1 MSYFD
6 ADTKIPIEQTSI
18 AIPSENGL
26 SYNST
31 QVIEISIPPTPK
43 FIQPKES
50 YLQMNVKLKGSSTGK
65 PVRLQLDSEIGG
77 QCLIKDIRVY
87 DGNKNTLLEEITDYN
102 TMVAV
107 KYDYETNQSLK
118 NKRALTEGATV
129 PVPSGRSTRGATET
143 SLNQIKGNPYY
154 KPVLGDTT
162 TVFSDDDYVNAKI
175 CLPLHTGIF
184 QNDRV
189 FPLLLTNG
197 LHISITLEDDS
208 KVFRSLD
215 GVALNRRTTLNPIF
229 HSTNGCAT
237 TGSLTGSGSK
247 TTDFYISKENN
258 MNSVENFPFVVGQ
271 SFNLYDVVNEVP
283 ATWTSAGGDATPK
296 ITSISASSNGL
307 ILVQTSAS
315 SASNLTLAGGV
326 QTDGKWVLIDTAVD
340 EASVYNPTYTVSNV
354 ELVLQQ
360 INVDSRYEQGM
371 MAKMKEGGT
380 ISYDFLSVT
389 NYKYSQL
396 KNDRVAN
403 IQLPIQNSRAKSI
416 ICVPTDATVYTSKQN
431 INSGDNAQTSVESLT
446 YELEVDSSRNKYNYS
461 CRSGLVGISDFISSY
476 VFNYDGRL
484 QPSRNVDLSKTSSK
498 FSISQ
503 QALIENDKALTSA
516 GINTHSMRNYNQ
528 NFIIGRALA
537 LGSGVY
543 DARNKQFALQ
553 VNYQESSAPEKAKLW
568 KNYVFH
574 LRRLNIK
581 GDSVSVEV

>member
-18 AIPSENGL
+18 SIPSENGL

-31 QVIEISIPPTPK
+31 QIIEISVPPTPK

-50 YLQMNVKLKGSSTGK
+50 YLNFNVKIKGDSAAK
-65 PVRLQLDSEIGG
+65 PARLQLDSEIGANI
-77 QCLIKDIRVY
+77 LIKDIRIY
-87 DGNKNTLLEEITDYN
+87 DGTKNTLLEEITDYN
-102 TMVAV
+102 TLVAV

-118 NKRALTEGATV
+118 NKRALTEGATL

-143 SLNQIKGNPYY
+143 SLNQVENNPYFA
-154 KPVLGDTT
+154 PAEGNQSVAW
-162 TVFSDDDYVNAKI
+162 SDSNYRDAKV

-197 LHISITLEDDS
+197 LHLSITLEDNS
-208 KVFRSLD
+208 KVFRTLD
-215 GVALNRRTTLNPIF
+215 SVALNRRTTLNPIF
-229 HSTNGCAT
+229 HSIDNSASGLAGNGSDT
-237 TGSLTGSGSK
+237 K
-247 TTDFYISKENN
+247 TFYVDTENN
-258 MNSVENFPFVVGQ
+258 MKTVDNFPFVVGQ
-271 SFNLYDVVNEVP
+271 AFSLYDMANDVNASWTTNYPVISEISTSGGKILVETSVS
-283 ATWTSAGGDATPK
+283 ATLAATP
-296 ITSISASSNGL
+296 
-307 ILVQTSAS
+307 
-315 SASNLTLAGGV
+315 GGV
-326 QTDGKWVLIDTAVD
+326 NATGGWCFIDESVD
-340 EASVYNPTYTVSNV
+340 EAATYNPTYTISNV

-360 INVDSRYEQGM
+360 ISVDKRYEAGM

-389 NYKYSQL
+389 NYRYSQL
-396 KNDRVAN
+396 VSDRVAN

-416 ICVPTDATVYTSKQN
+416 ICVPTDSSVYTSRIN
-431 INSGDNAQTSVESLT
+431 INSGDNDATET
-446 YELEVDSSRNKYNYS
+446 YQLEIDNNRNHYNYS
-461 CRSGLVGISDFISSY
+461 CRSGMVGISDYVTNY
-476 VFNYDGRL
+476 VFNYDSKL

-516 GINTHSMRNYNQ
+516 GINTHSMRNYSQ
-528 NFIIGRALA
+528 NFIIGRALS

-553 VNYQESSAPEKAKLW
+553 VNYQEATAPEKPKLW

-574 LRRLNIK
+574 IRRLNIK
-581 GDSVSVEV
+581 GESVSVEL

>member
-18 AIPSENGL
+18 SIPSENGL

-31 QVIEISIPPTPK
+31 QVIEIAVPPTPK

-50 YLQMNVKLKGSSTGK
+50 YLQMNVKIKGSATGK

-77 QCLIKDIRVY
+77 QVLIKDIRIY

-102 TMVAV
+102 TMVSV

-118 NKRALTEGATV
+118 NKRALTEGSTISI
-129 PVPSGRSTRGATET
+129 PGGRSTRGATET
-143 SLNQIKGNPYY
+143 QLNQVSGNPYY
-154 KPVLGDTT
+154 KPIEGDTT
-162 TVFSDDDYVNAKI
+162 TVFSDDEYVNAKL

-197 LHISITLEDDS
+197 LHISITLEDNS

-237 TGSLTGSGSK
+237 TGSLTGSGSQ
-247 TTDFYISKENN
+247 TTTYYVANANN
-258 MNSVENFPFVVGQ
+258 QKLVKNFPFVVGQ
-271 SFNLYDVVNEVP
+271 SFNLYDVVNEVA
-283 ATWTSAGGDATPK
+283 ATWTTAGGDATPK
-296 ITSISASSNGL
+296 ITGISASSNGL
-307 ILVQTSAS
+307 ILVETSAS
-315 SASNLTLAGGV
+315 SASNLTLAGGI
-326 QTDGKWVLIDTAVD
+326 QTDGKWVFIDTAVD

-380 ISYDFLSVT
+380 ITYDFLSVT
-389 NYKYSQL
+389 NYRYSQL
-396 KNDRVAN
+396 VSDRVAN

-416 ICVPTDATVYTSKQN
+416 ICVPTDSTVYTSKQN
-431 INSGDNAQTSVESLT
+431 INSGDNAQTSSATLT
-446 YELEVDSSRNKYNYS
+446 YELSIPSDRDKYNYS
-461 CRSGLVGISDFISSY
+461 CRSGLVGISDNITNY

-503 QALIENDKALTSA
+503 QGLIENDKALTSA
-516 GINTHSMRNYNQ
+516 KINTHSMRNYNE

-553 VNYQESSAPEKAKLW
+553 VNYQETLAPEKPKLW